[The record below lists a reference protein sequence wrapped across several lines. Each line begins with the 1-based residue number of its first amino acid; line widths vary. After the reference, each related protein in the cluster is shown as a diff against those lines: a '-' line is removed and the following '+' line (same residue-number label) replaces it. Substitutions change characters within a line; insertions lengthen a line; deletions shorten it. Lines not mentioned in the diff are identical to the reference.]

1 RQRYQ
6 DRVASLT
13 ENLPPLPN
21 FSRFHPCFACDGN
34 GGTPEGDM
42 RKAFFMAYDSRA
54 CEFMSL
60 ESVNRA
66 LDAGREVVAA
76 CFVTPYPPGFPILVP
91 GQVISREIV
100 SYLAALDV
108 KEIHGY
114 QPEYGLRVFSGAALD
129 GLARPAAASRIV
141 EVEAPAG

>member
-1 RQRYQ
+1 
-6 DRVASLT
+6 
-13 ENLPPLPN
+13 
-21 FSRFHPCFACDGN
+21 
-34 GGTPEGDM
+34 M

-66 LDAGREVVAA
+66 LDAGRDVVAA

-91 GQVISREIV
+91 GQVISREIIA
-100 SYLAALDV
+100 YLAALDV

-114 QPEYGLRVFSGAALD
+114 QPEYGLRVFTPAALD
-129 GLARPAAASRIV
+129 GLARPAAPARLV
-141 EVEAPAG
+141 EVEAPAS